1 MRNNPFH
8 IAALGASAGGL
19 QAIVEFFTH
28 VKDEGPVSYVVI
40 LHSLKNHKSNLRE
53 IVSRCTQL
61 EVINIEEG
69 MQIRQSKIYIAP
81 QSVNVELEQGVF
93 RTIRREPTELV
104 NRTIDHFFKSLS
116 NEAGEKAIAIVMSGT
131 GKDGTEGFQAIDNN
145 DGVTITQSPETAQF
159 DGMPMS
165 TLLFHKPKHVV
176 PPNVMSSVITNILTQ
191 NNNFSRT
198 QLEQPVVPSPQ
209 L

>member
-40 LHSLKNHKSNLRE
+40 LHSTKDGKSNLRE
-53 IVSRCTQL
+53 ILSRCTQL

-69 MQIRQSKIYIAP
+69 MQIRESKIYIAP
-81 QSVNVELEQGVF
+81 QSMNVELEQGVF
-93 RTIRREPTELV
+93 RTTKRESSELV

-116 NEAGEKAIAIVMSGT
+116 NEVGEKAIGIVMSGT
-131 GKDGTEGFQAIDNN
+131 GKDGTEGFQAIDNK
-145 DGVTITQSPETAQF
+145 DGITITQSPETAQF
-159 DGMPMS
+159 DGMPMN

-176 PPNVMSSVITNILTQ
+176 PPNVMGSVITDILTK
-191 NNNFSRT
+191 NNRFANT
-198 QLEQPVVPSPQ
+198 
-209 L
+209 